1 MIKAPMKTIRLF
13 TALACIPFLISCGG
27 GGDSGCTTGLGAL
40 GGLVCGS
47 STPNTAPVANAGLT
61 QNVSVGT
68 LVTLNGSLSR
78 DADNEP
84 LTYIWQLTTKP
95 NNSLAAITSVTS
107 AAPQF
112 TADLAG
118 TYTITLIVN
127 DGKVSSPV
135 SSVTVVASVTNSIPV
150 ANAGMNQNVQLGTTI
165 TLDGTASTDANSDT
179 LSYKWTMYARPAT
192 STASLSSTTSP
203 NPKFTADV
211 MGIYTIALVVNDG
224 KVDSAPVPVTVVASN
239 TNSAPVANAGSAQSV
254 VAGTAVT
261 LDGTSSS
268 DANSDPLTFKWYWGT
283 KPSGSSAA
291 LSSDTSAKPT
301 FTADKGGT
309 YVLTLIVN
317 DGKANSEIS
326 AVTITA
332 SVANAA
338 PVGNAGINQNVTLPA
353 IVTLDGS
360 ASSDANR
367 DPLTY
372 KWALVT
378 KPTGSLAALSSTN
391 SAKPTFTADIAGSYV
406 ASLIVNDGLIDST
419 VTTTTVTAAVA
430 NSAPVANAGTNQNVT
445 VGTLTTLDG
454 SASTDADRDA
464 LTYTWTLLSKPTSST
479 ATLSSTNSPKPT
491 FTPDLAGAY
500 VTSLVVNDSK
510 VTSSTVAVT
519 VTAST
524 ANSAPVANAG
534 TNPNV
539 TVGALTTLDGSA
551 STDADRDA
559 LTYTWT
565 LMSKPM
571 GRASALSS
579 TFSPKPTF
587 TPDVAGSYSAT
598 LIVNDGKVSSF
609 PTVVSVTASAANSA
623 PVANAGINQNV
634 TLPAIVTLDGSAS
647 SDANRDPLTY
657 KWALVT
663 KPTGSLAALSS
674 TNSAKPTFTADIAG
688 SYVASLIVNDG
699 LIDSTVT
706 TTTVTAAVAN
716 SAPVANA
723 GTNQNV
729 TVGTLTTLDGSAST
743 DADRDALTYT
753 WTLLSKPTS
762 STATLSSTNSPKPT
776 FTPDL
781 AGAYVTS
788 LVVNDSKVTSSTVA
802 VTVTASTAN
811 SAPVANAG
819 TNQSVTTGAVVTLNG
834 SGSTDANNNT
844 LTYLWT
850 WASKPTSS
858 TAALSSA
865 ATASPTFTADLAG
878 TYVANLVVNDGIV
891 NSSNVGSVTITAS
904 NLNSAPVANA
914 GTAQTVARVN
924 GTITVN
930 LIGTG
935 STDANNDPLTY
946 KWTIAYQPTGSTAT
960 LSSATASSPTFTA
973 TVAGVYVFS
982 LVVNDGK
989 VDSSAVASVSITV
1002 S

>member
-1 MIKAPMKTIRLF
+1 
-13 TALACIPFLISCGG
+13 
-27 GGDSGCTTGLGAL
+27 
-40 GGLVCGS
+40 
-47 STPNTAPVANAGLT
+47 
-61 QNVSVGT
+61 
-68 LVTLNGSLSR
+68 
-78 DADNEP
+78 
-84 LTYIWQLTTKP
+84 
-95 NNSLAAITSVTS
+95 
-107 AAPQF
+107 
-112 TADLAG
+112 
-118 TYTITLIVN
+118 
-127 DGKVSSPV
+127 
-135 SSVTVVASVTNSIPV
+135 
-150 ANAGMNQNVQLGTTI
+150 
-165 TLDGTASTDANSDT
+165 
-179 LSYKWTMYARPAT
+179 
-192 STASLSSTTSP
+192 
-203 NPKFTADV
+203 
-211 MGIYTIALVVNDG
+211 
-224 KVDSAPVPVTVVASN
+224 
-239 TNSAPVANAGSAQSV
+239 
-254 VAGTAVT
+254 
-261 LDGTSSS
+261 
-268 DANSDPLTFKWYWGT
+268 
-283 KPSGSSAA
+283 
-291 LSSDTSAKPT
+291 
-301 FTADKGGT
+301 
-309 YVLTLIVN
+309 
-317 DGKANSEIS
+317 
-326 AVTITA
+326 
-332 SVANAA
+332 
-338 PVGNAGINQNVTLPA
+338 VTLPA

-378 KPTGSLAALSSTN
+378 KPAGSLAALSSTI

-464 LTYTWTLLSKPTSST
+464 LTYTWTLFSKPTNST
-479 ATLSSTNSPKPT
+479 ATLSSTATPKPT

-500 VTSLVVNDSK
+500 VASLVVNDGK
-510 VTSSTVAVT
+510 VSSSTVAVT

-534 TNPNV
+534 TNQNV

-565 LMSKPM
+565 LMSKPT
-571 GRASALSS
+571 GSASALSS
-579 TFSPKPTF
+579 TSSPKPTF

-598 LIVNDGKVSSF
+598 LIVNDGKVNSF
-609 PTVVSVTASAANSA
+609 PAVVSVTASAANSA

-647 SDANRDPLTY
+647 SDANRDPLNY

-663 KPTGSLAALSS
+663 KPAGSSAALSS
-674 TNSAKPTFTADIAG
+674 TISAKPTFTADIAG

-706 TTTVTAAVAN
+706 TTTVTAAVVN
-716 SAPVANA
+716 SAPVANS

-753 WTLLSKPTS
+753 WTLLSKPTG

-819 TNQSVTTGAVVTLNG
+819 TNQSVTTGAVVTLTG

-850 WASKPTSS
+850 WASKPTNS
-858 TAALSSA
+858 TAALTSA
-865 ATASPTFTADLAG
+865 TTASPAFTADLAG

-904 NLNSAPVANA
+904 NLNAAPVANA

-924 GTITVN
+924 GTITVT
-930 LIGTG
+930 LSGTG